1 MILFPKFYLLPRKPI
16 PSAGFLLSVFIP
28 CPVLSPKPIQR
39 ALLGLISLETRWLSS
54 HFLQAFSLFIIPN
67 SKDIFQGKD
76 GTDFKTEGVRW
87 RWEQTMGRPA
97 PWSQSCALGFRRAR
111 EGKVGP
117 CHKKARGKSMDP
129 INNASQLCVLFS
141 SLGRKR
147 GIHREQDGYELEKS

>member
-1 MILFPKFYLLPRKPI
+1 MILFPKFYPLPRKPI

-28 CPVLSPKPIQR
+28 CPVLSLKPIQC

-76 GTDFKTEGVRW
+76 GTDFRTEGVGRQ
-87 RWEQTMGRPA
+87 WEQTIGRSA
-97 PWSQSCALGFRRAR
+97 PWSRSCTLSFRRAR

-117 CHKKARGKSMDP
+117 CHKKARGKSTDP
-129 INNASQLCVLFS
+129 MNNASQLCVLCS
-141 SLGRKR
+141 TLGRKR
-147 GIHREQDGYELEKS
+147 WIHREQDGYGLEKS